1 MSNDADPKFLAEF
14 YKNLKILSQ
23 DLYKKSVV
31 ASTNTSAA
39 ANFGSPAGKAADPR
53 GAKMAKFKSQASTR
67 LLDIPANTT
76 SNSNEETG
84 SNAVGNPA
92 FAHPADYFTAESLH
106 ERMKMYAQQGG
117 IPLDYLDRYA
127 AGRGRGNTVSS
138 EQDDA

>member
-1 MSNDADPKFLAEF
+1 M
-14 YKNLKILSQ
+14 
-23 DLYKKSVV
+23 

-53 GAKMAKFKSQASTR
+53 AGKMGKFKSQASTR
-67 LLDIPANTT
+67 LLDLPVNAH
-76 SNSNEETG
+76 SNNSSNEEAGNSSAGTH
-84 SNAVGNPA
+84 AAGNPA

-127 AGRGRGNTVSS
+127 AGRGRGNTASS